1 MAESASR
8 TARDRVR
15 AELTAEIVAMAR
27 THLIEQGSN
36 SLSLRAVARDLG
48 MASSALYRYFPSR
61 DALLTTLII
70 DAYNAIGEACE
81 AADASCDR
89 GDLVGRWRAIA
100 HAARDWARAYPHEYA
115 LIYGTPVPGYHAPI
129 DTIDPA
135 SRLTQLLLSLMAD
148 IDNAGKPVRVEAP
161 LPLGLEGQLTETL
174 QRTGLNMSSGTL
186 LAGIAAWTNL
196 FGMISF
202 EVFGRFDTI
211 FDDTDSLFAH
221 QIDLAADTLGLLR

>member
-1 MAESASR
+1 MILTLLLDSIEPSR
-8 TARDRVR
+8 EDRVFWVVTEF
-15 AELTAEIVAMAR
+15 APW
-27 THLIEQGSN
+27 
-36 SLSLRAVARDLG
+36 RD
-48 MASSALYRYFPSR
+48 YRSTSR
-61 DALLTTLII
+61 ALLSERNVCRC
-70 DAYNAIGEACE
+70 AYNAIGEACE

-115 LIYGTPVPGYHAPI
+115 LIYGTPVPGYRAPI

-161 LPLGLEGQLTETL
+161 LPLGLEGQLTKTL